1 MTKSDCIRELLA
13 EYQAQ
18 RTRNELEL
26 DERIAKVEKIDPEI
40 ARLRE
45 ENRTLAFETVRRVM
59 QTQDAQVR
67 REAAEQMKQRG
78 LFNNGEIRRRL
89 RAAGLPE
96 DYLEQLLGNLR
107 RAGLVTTVRGAQG
120 GYQLAKAPE
129 AITVGDIIDATEGP
143 LSISECISDEG
154 CCHRSGECRT
164 RRVWEYLSNS
174 INGLLQSISL
184 RDMLEQE
191 SFGVPTQTKE
201 S

>member
-1 MTKSDCIRELLA
+1 MKLSTKGKYGLYAMFYLA
-13 EYQAQ
+13 QHEGSGPQPLKAV
-18 RTRNELEL
+18 
-26 DERIAKVEKIDPEI
+26 AEI
-40 ARLRE
+40 G
-45 ENRTLAFETVRRVM
+45 V
-59 QTQDAQVR
+59 
-67 REAAEQMKQRG
+67 
-78 LFNNGEIRRRL
+78 
-89 RAAGLPE
+89 PE
-96 DYLEQLLGNLR
+96 DYLEQLLSNLR

-129 AITVGDIIDATEGP
+129 DITVGDIIDATEGP

>member
-1 MTKSDCIRELLA
+1 MKLSTKGKYGLYAMFYLA
-13 EYQAQ
+13 QHEGSGPQPLKAV
-18 RTRNELEL
+18 
-26 DERIAKVEKIDPEI
+26 AEI
-40 ARLRE
+40 G
-45 ENRTLAFETVRRVM
+45 V
-59 QTQDAQVR
+59 
-67 REAAEQMKQRG
+67 
-78 LFNNGEIRRRL
+78 
-89 RAAGLPE
+89 PE

-191 SFGVPTQTKE
+191 SCGVPTQTKE

>member
-1 MTKSDCIRELLA
+1 MKLSTKGKYGLYAMFYLA
-13 EYQAQ
+13 QHEGSGPQPLKAV
-18 RTRNELEL
+18 
-26 DERIAKVEKIDPEI
+26 AEI
-40 ARLRE
+40 G
-45 ENRTLAFETVRRVM
+45 V
-59 QTQDAQVR
+59 
-67 REAAEQMKQRG
+67 
-78 LFNNGEIRRRL
+78 
-89 RAAGLPE
+89 PE

-164 RRVWEYLSNS
+164 RRVWEYLSNI

-184 RDMLEQE
+184 RDMLEQD

>member
-1 MTKSDCIRELLA
+1 MKLSTKGKYGLYAMFYLA
-13 EYQAQ
+13 QHEGSGPQPLKAV
-18 RTRNELEL
+18 
-26 DERIAKVEKIDPEI
+26 AEI
-40 ARLRE
+40 G
-45 ENRTLAFETVRRVM
+45 V
-59 QTQDAQVR
+59 
-67 REAAEQMKQRG
+67 
-78 LFNNGEIRRRL
+78 
-89 RAAGLPE
+89 PE

-129 AITVGDIIDATEGP
+129 YITVGDIIDATEGP

-184 RDMLEQE
+184 RDMLEQD

>member
-1 MTKSDCIRELLA
+1 MKLSTKGKYGLYAMFYLA
-13 EYQAQ
+13 QHEGSGPQPLKAV
-18 RTRNELEL
+18 
-26 DERIAKVEKIDPEI
+26 AEI
-40 ARLRE
+40 G
-45 ENRTLAFETVRRVM
+45 V
-59 QTQDAQVR
+59 
-67 REAAEQMKQRG
+67 
-78 LFNNGEIRRRL
+78 
-89 RAAGLPE
+89 PE

-120 GYQLAKAPE
+120 GYQLAKAPQD
-129 AITVGDIIDATEGP
+129 ITVGDIIDATEGP
-143 LSISECISDEG
+143 LTISECISDEG

-184 RDMLEQE
+184 RDMLEQD

>member
-1 MTKSDCIRELLA
+1 MKLSTKGKYGLYALFYLA
-13 EYQAQ
+13 QHEGSGPQPLKAV
-18 RTRNELEL
+18 
-26 DERIAKVEKIDPEI
+26 AEI
-40 ARLRE
+40 G
-45 ENRTLAFETVRRVM
+45 V
-59 QTQDAQVR
+59 
-67 REAAEQMKQRG
+67 
-78 LFNNGEIRRRL
+78 
-89 RAAGLPE
+89 PE

-129 AITVGDIIDATEGP
+129 DITVGDIIDATEGP

>member
-1 MTKSDCIRELLA
+1 MKLSTKGKYGLYAMFYLA
-13 EYQAQ
+13 QHEGSGPQPLKAV
-18 RTRNELEL
+18 
-26 DERIAKVEKIDPEI
+26 AEI
-40 ARLRE
+40 G
-45 ENRTLAFETVRRVM
+45 V
-59 QTQDAQVR
+59 
-67 REAAEQMKQRG
+67 
-78 LFNNGEIRRRL
+78 
-89 RAAGLPE
+89 PE

-120 GYQLAKAPE
+120 GYQLAKAPQD
-129 AITVGDIIDATEGP
+129 ITVGDIIDATEGP

>member
-1 MTKSDCIRELLA
+1 MKLSTKGKYGLYAMFYLA
-13 EYQAQ
+13 QHEGSGPQPLKAV
-18 RTRNELEL
+18 
-26 DERIAKVEKIDPEI
+26 AEI
-40 ARLRE
+40 G
-45 ENRTLAFETVRRVM
+45 V
-59 QTQDAQVR
+59 
-67 REAAEQMKQRG
+67 
-78 LFNNGEIRRRL
+78 
-89 RAAGLPE
+89 PE

-129 AITVGDIIDATEGP
+129 AITVGDIIDATVGP

-191 SFGVPTQTKE
+191 SFGIPTQTKE

>member
-1 MTKSDCIRELLA
+1 MKLSTKGKYGLYAMFYLA
-13 EYQAQ
+13 QHEGSGPQPLKAV
-18 RTRNELEL
+18 
-26 DERIAKVEKIDPEI
+26 AEI
-40 ARLRE
+40 G
-45 ENRTLAFETVRRVM
+45 V
-59 QTQDAQVR
+59 
-67 REAAEQMKQRG
+67 
-78 LFNNGEIRRRL
+78 
-89 RAAGLPE
+89 PE

-120 GYQLAKAPE
+120 GYQLARAPE
-129 AITVGDIIDATEGP
+129 DITVGDIIDATEGP
-143 LSISECISDEG
+143 LTISECISDEG

-184 RDMLEQE
+184 RDMLEQD

>member
-1 MTKSDCIRELLA
+1 MKLSTKGKYGLYAMFYLA
-13 EYQAQ
+13 QHEGSGPQPLKAV
-18 RTRNELEL
+18 
-26 DERIAKVEKIDPEI
+26 AEI
-40 ARLRE
+40 G
-45 ENRTLAFETVRRVM
+45 V
-59 QTQDAQVR
+59 
-67 REAAEQMKQRG
+67 
-78 LFNNGEIRRRL
+78 
-89 RAAGLPE
+89 PE

-129 AITVGDIIDATEGP
+129 HITVGDIIDATEGP

-154 CCHRSGECRT
+154 CCHRSGECST

-191 SFGVPTQTKE
+191 SFGIPTQTKE

>member
-1 MTKSDCIRELLA
+1 MKLSTKGKYGLYAMFYLA
-13 EYQAQ
+13 QHEGSGPQPLKAV
-18 RTRNELEL
+18 
-26 DERIAKVEKIDPEI
+26 AEI
-40 ARLRE
+40 G
-45 ENRTLAFETVRRVM
+45 V
-59 QTQDAQVR
+59 
-67 REAAEQMKQRG
+67 
-78 LFNNGEIRRRL
+78 
-89 RAAGLPE
+89 PE

-129 AITVGDIIDATEGP
+129 DITVGDIIDATEGP

-184 RDMLEQE
+184 RDMLEQD

>member
-1 MTKSDCIRELLA
+1 MKLSTKGKYGLYAMFYLA
-13 EYQAQ
+13 QHEGSGPQPLKAV
-18 RTRNELEL
+18 
-26 DERIAKVEKIDPEI
+26 AEI
-40 ARLRE
+40 G
-45 ENRTLAFETVRRVM
+45 V
-59 QTQDAQVR
+59 
-67 REAAEQMKQRG
+67 
-78 LFNNGEIRRRL
+78 
-89 RAAGLPE
+89 PE

-107 RAGLVTTVRGAQG
+107 RAGLVTTVCGAQG

-191 SFGVPTQTKE
+191 SFGIPTQTKE

>member
-1 MTKSDCIRELLA
+1 MKLSTKGKYGLYAMFYLA
-13 EYQAQ
+13 QHEGSGPQPLKTVA
-18 RTRNELEL
+18 
-26 DERIAKVEKIDPEI
+26 EI
-40 ARLRE
+40 G
-45 ENRTLAFETVRRVM
+45 V
-59 QTQDAQVR
+59 
-67 REAAEQMKQRG
+67 
-78 LFNNGEIRRRL
+78 
-89 RAAGLPE
+89 PE

>member
-1 MTKSDCIRELLA
+1 MKLSTKGKYGLYAMFYLA
-13 EYQAQ
+13 QHEGSGPQPLKAV
-18 RTRNELEL
+18 
-26 DERIAKVEKIDPEI
+26 AEI
-40 ARLRE
+40 G
-45 ENRTLAFETVRRVM
+45 V
-59 QTQDAQVR
+59 
-67 REAAEQMKQRG
+67 
-78 LFNNGEIRRRL
+78 
-89 RAAGLPE
+89 PE

-107 RAGLVTTVRGAQG
+107 RAGLGTTVRGAQG

-143 LSISECISDEG
+143 LTISECISDEG

>member
-1 MTKSDCIRELLA
+1 MKLSTKGKYGLYAMFYLA
-13 EYQAQ
+13 QHEGSGPQPLKAV
-18 RTRNELEL
+18 
-26 DERIAKVEKIDPEI
+26 AEI
-40 ARLRE
+40 GVPA
-45 ENRTLAFETVRRVM
+45 
-59 QTQDAQVR
+59 
-67 REAAEQMKQRG
+67 
-78 LFNNGEIRRRL
+78 
-89 RAAGLPE
+89 

-129 AITVGDIIDATEGP
+129 HITVGDIIDATEGP

-191 SFGVPTQTKE
+191 SFGIPTQTKE